1 MYRVLVKRHFDAA
14 HALRGYRGKC
24 ENLHGHRWEIV
35 VCAQREDLDHLGM
48 AVDFG
53 VLKRALD
60 GVLKGLDHTCL
71 NEVLPFDAMNP
82 SSENIARVVYEQME
96 ARLPD
101 VQLVFVEAWESP
113 DAWARY
119 SR

>member
-1 MYRVLVKRHFDAA
+1 MYRVHVKRHFDAA

-35 VCAQREDLDHLGM
+35 VCAEREELDHLGM

-53 VLKRALD
+53 VLKGALD
-60 GVLKGLDHTCL
+60 EVLAELDHRCL
-71 NEVLPFDAMNP
+71 NDVLPFDTMNP
-82 SSENIARVVYEQME
+82 SSENIARVVYETLE
-96 ARLPD
+96 ARLPG
-101 VQLVFVEAWESP
+101 VQLWFVEAWESP
-113 DAWARY
+113 DAWVSY